1 MQGLSLRAQARLWY
15 WQRMSASVL
24 ALCVF
29 VHLGVIIYA
38 VHGGLSASA
47 ILGRTHGNLLFG
59 AFYTVFAMACAIH
72 VPIGLLRIAEEWLHW
87 RGKPVQ
93 LGCFAFSAGLVLMG
107 LRAVYGVVS

>member
-1 MQGLSLRAQARLWY
+1 MQGLSLRNQARLWY

-47 ILGRTHGNLLFG
+47 ILGRTRGNLLFG
-59 AFYTVFAMACAIH
+59 AFYCVFVIACAIH
-72 VPIGLLRIAEEWLHW
+72 VPIGLLRVAEEWLHW
-87 RGKPVQ
+87 RGKSARAACLVV
-93 LGCFAFSAGLVLMG
+93 SAGLALLG